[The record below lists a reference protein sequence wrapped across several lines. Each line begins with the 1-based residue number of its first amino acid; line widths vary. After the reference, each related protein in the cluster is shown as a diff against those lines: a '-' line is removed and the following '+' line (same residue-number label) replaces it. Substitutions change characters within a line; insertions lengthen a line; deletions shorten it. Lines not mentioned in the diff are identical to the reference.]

1 MEKVLSSGAVLNL
14 SLCSFSEGTK
24 LMKSVTRELKN
35 TPIMLGT
42 EQFSFNTIKNIAT
55 VLISSNEIEEAL
67 WPCMERGSYTNNGVT
82 KKINKDLFED
92 EKARADYIPILKEV
106 LVFSLFPFL
115 KNLNSLLEGLPA
127 LNTAI
132 PK

>member
-24 LMKSVTRELKN
+24 LMKAVTRELKN

>member
-1 MEKVLSSGAVLNL
+1 
-14 SLCSFSEGTK
+14 
-24 LMKSVTRELKN
+24 
-35 TPIMLGT
+35 
-42 EQFSFNTIKNIAT
+42 
-55 VLISSNEIEEAL
+55 
-67 WPCMERGSYTNNGVT
+67 MERGSYTNNGVT